1 MAPDIPRP
9 RTSPL
14 YGSLDL
20 LILNVLR
27 RDGPLHGLEI
37 ADRIRDRSDDHLK
50 IEEGALYPAL
60 HRLQRQGLLL
70 NEWRVSDKGRRA
82 KFYDLSPSGTVALE
96 EEIEQWRSHTRAVG
110 LVLDLPAN
118 RLP

>member
-9 RTSPL
+9 KTSPL

-20 LILNVLR
+20 LILNVLH

-37 ADRIRDRSDDHLK
+37 ADQIRERSEDHLK

-82 KFYDLSPSGTVALE
+82 KFYDLSTSGSAALE
-96 EEIEQWRSHTRAVG
+96 EEIDRWRSHTRAVG
-110 LVLDLPAN
+110 RVLDVPAE

>member
-1 MAPDIPRP
+1 MTRYK
-9 RTSPL
+9 TSPL

-20 LILNVLR
+20 LILNVLHEEA
-27 RDGPLHGLEI
+27 PLHGLEI
-37 ADRIRDRSDDHLK
+37 ADRIRDRSGDHLK

-82 KFYDLSPSGTVALE
+82 RFYDLSASGSVALE
-96 EEIEQWRSHTRAVG
+96 EEIERWRRHTRAVG
-110 LVLDLPAN
+110 RVLDLPAE